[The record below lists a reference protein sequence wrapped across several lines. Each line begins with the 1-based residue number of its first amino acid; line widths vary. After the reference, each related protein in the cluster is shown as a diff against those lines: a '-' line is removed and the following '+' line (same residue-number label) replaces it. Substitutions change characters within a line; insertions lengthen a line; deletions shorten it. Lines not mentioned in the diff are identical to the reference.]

1 MMRKILL
8 LVALSFSLQ
17 WVTAQTVSDDQVIK
31 MVMAEKERGADETEI
46 ARKLLL
52 QGVTPAQI
60 RRIKDK
66 YEKEKSGLGAV
77 DLTGKEEGT
86 NRLRDG
92 KDKSKAKAKDK
103 DKNKNFL
110 ISKEEKIEDEKL
122 RKEVDKE
129 MQKKMQADM
138 AFLDLDSVVYY
149 QTLLKEK
156 TEVFGRNL
164 FNNELLTF
172 EPAVNIPAPADYVL
186 GAGDQVVI
194 DVWGASQMTFDNVI
208 SPEGFIVVEGAGRV
222 KLAGMTVAEANKH
235 ICKILNGYYNGSS
248 ISLSIGEIRNV
259 KVDIVGEVSAPG
271 SYTLSAF
278 STLFNALY
286 MAGGISELGSLR
298 EINVYRNGKSVSKI
312 DVYDYILNGNN
323 VGNIR
328 LQDNDL
334 IVVGPYDA
342 IVNIQGK
349 VKRPMMYEMKK
360 GESLAKLLSYTGGLT
375 GDAYDKNIRVIRK
388 SGREYSIHT
397 VEKGGFGDF
406 NIADGDS
413 IYVDSIIPRFSNMVE
428 IKGAVFH
435 PGMYQADGN
444 IRTVLDLI
452 EAADGLCEDA
462 FLARAVMHRRKADR
476 RLEVLSVDIDGIM
489 NGTSPD
495 IELRKED
502 VLFIPSMNE
511 MRGQE
516 TMKISGEVNYP
527 GVYEFAEN
535 TTLEDFVLQA
545 GGLTNVAST
554 AKIDIYR
561 RVYDPKSIESN
572 DTITEVFCF
581 ALKDG
586 FVIDGTPGFV
596 LAPYDEVH
604 VRKSPVNNLIKS
616 VTVDGAVNFKGDY
629 AMHSH
634 DYRLSD
640 LIKEAGGFAASSY
653 PQGARLYR
661 KMSVEETMQR
671 DNMIKQSQKQIYE
684 DALRSDKTF
693 DMAISDSLINLN
705 ATFGDEYLLDID
717 LKKAVA
723 NPGSDADIVLRE
735 GDRLIVPEYAG
746 TVKISGEVRYPIT
759 VTFLEG
765 KKLNYYIKHAGGYAD
780 RAKKNGV
787 YAIYMNGGV
796 KKISKLSSKDI
807 QPGMEIVVPA
817 KNLKKKMTTAEIVAI
832 GSSTASITTMLITIA
847 NMLK

>member
-1 MMRKILL
+1 MIRKILFTI
-8 LVALSFSLQ
+8 ALSFSLQ
-17 WVTAQTVSDDQVIK
+17 WVTAQTVSDDQVVKII
-31 MVMAEKERGADETEI
+31 MTEKERGADETEI
-46 ARKLLL
+46 ARKLLQ
-52 QGVTPAQI
+52 QGATPAQI
-60 RRIKDK
+60 RRIKEK
-66 YEKEKSGLGAV
+66 YEQEQTGLGAV
-77 DLTGKEEGT
+77 DLTGKGEKN
-86 NRLRDG
+86 NRLRNV
-92 KDKSKAKAKDK
+92 K
-103 DKNKNFL
+103 
-110 ISKEEKIEDEKL
+110 SKEENFVVSKEDKADAPKLQKDKI
-122 RKEVDKE
+122 KETQKE
-129 MQKKMQADM
+129 MQKNM

-149 QTLLKEK
+149 NNLLKKK

-172 EPAVNIPAPADYVL
+172 EPAMNIPAPADYVL
-186 GAGDQVVI
+186 GAGDQVII
-194 DVWGASQMTFDNVI
+194 DVWGASQQTFDNVI
-208 SPEGFIVVEGAGRV
+208 SPEGFIVVEGVGRI
-222 KLAGMTVAEANKH
+222 KLAGLTLSEADKQVNR
-235 ICKILNGYYNGSS
+235 ILNDYYNGSS
-248 ISLSIGEIRNV
+248 IALSIGETRNV
-259 KVDIVGEVSAPG
+259 KVEIVGEVVAPG

-312 DVYDYILNGNN
+312 DVYDYIINGNN

-334 IVVGPYDA
+334 VVVGPYNA

-360 GESLAKLLSYTGGLT
+360 EESLAKLLSYTGGLT

-397 VEKGGFGDF
+397 IAKSDF
-406 NIADGDS
+406 SAFNLVDGDS
-413 IYVDSIIPRFSNMVE
+413 IYVDSIVPRFSNMVE
-428 IKGAVFH
+428 VKGAVFH
-435 PGMYQADGN
+435 PGMYQVDGK
-444 IRTVLDLI
+444 IGTVLDLI

-476 RLEVLSVDIDGIM
+476 RLEVLAVNLEGILDG
-489 NGTSPD
+489 TLPD
-495 IELRKED
+495 VELRKED
-502 VLFIPSMNE
+502 VLFIPSMND
-511 MRGQE
+511 MRGLE

-527 GVYEFAEN
+527 GVYEYADN

-554 AKIDIYR
+554 AKIDVYR
-561 RVYDPKSIESN
+561 RIYNPKSLEGG
-572 DTITEVFCF
+572 DTITEVYCF

-586 FVIDGTPGFV
+586 FVIDGTPGFE
-596 LAPYDEVH
+596 LAPFDEVH

-629 AMHSH
+629 AMHSY
-634 DYRLSD
+634 DYRLSN
-640 LIKEAGGFAASSY
+640 LIEDAGGFASSSY

-661 KMSVEETMQR
+661 KMSLEEKMQR
-671 DNMIKQSQKQIYE
+671 ENMIKQSQKQIYE

-705 ATFGDEYLLDID
+705 ATFGDAYLLDID
-717 LKKAVA
+717 LKSAVE
-723 NPGSDADIVLRE
+723 NPGSYADIVLRE
-735 GDRLIVPEYAG
+735 GDKLIVPEYAA
-746 TVKISGEVRYPIT
+746 TVKISGEVRYPVT
-759 VTFLEG
+759 VTFREG
-765 KKLNYYIKHAGGYAD
+765 KKIDYYIKHAGGYAD
-780 RAKKNGV
+780 RAKKNSV

-817 KNLKKKMTTAEIVAI
+817 KSLKKKLSTAEVVTI
-832 GSSTASITTMLITIA
+832 SSSAVSIATMVVSIM

>member
-1 MMRKILL
+1 MIRKILFTI
-8 LVALSFSLQ
+8 ALSFSLQ
-17 WVTAQTVSDDQVIK
+17 WVTAQTVSDDQVVKII
-31 MVMAEKERGADETEI
+31 MTEKERGADETEI
-46 ARKLLL
+46 ARKLLQ
-52 QGVTPAQI
+52 QGATPAQI
-60 RRIKDK
+60 RRIKEK
-66 YEKEKSGLGAV
+66 YEQEQTGLGAV
-77 DLTGKEEGT
+77 DLTGKGEKN
-86 NRLRDG
+86 NRLRNV
-92 KDKSKAKAKDK
+92 K
-103 DKNKNFL
+103 
-110 ISKEEKIEDEKL
+110 SKEENFVVSKEDKADAPKLQKDKI
-122 RKEVDKE
+122 KETQKE
-129 MQKKMQADM
+129 MQKNM

-149 QTLLKEK
+149 NNLLKKK

-172 EPAVNIPAPADYVL
+172 EPAMNIPAPADYVL
-186 GAGDQVVI
+186 GAGDQVII
-194 DVWGASQMTFDNVI
+194 DVWGASQQTFDNVI
-208 SPEGFIVVEGAGRV
+208 SPEGFIVVEGVGRI
-222 KLAGMTVAEANKH
+222 KLAGLTLSEADKQVNR
-235 ICKILNGYYNGSS
+235 ILNDYYNGSS
-248 ISLSIGEIRNV
+248 IALSIGETRNV
-259 KVDIVGEVSAPG
+259 KVEIVGEVVAPG

-312 DVYDYILNGNN
+312 DVYDYIINGNN

-334 IVVGPYDA
+334 VVVGPYNA

-360 GESLAKLLSYTGGLT
+360 EESLAKLLSYTGGLT

-397 VEKGGFGDF
+397 IAKSDF
-406 NIADGDS
+406 AAFNLVDGDS

-428 IKGAVFH
+428 VKGAVFH
-435 PGMYQADGN
+435 PGMYQVDGK
-444 IRTVLDLI
+444 ISTVLDLI

-476 RLEVLSVDIDGIM
+476 RLEVLAVNLEGILDG
-489 NGTSPD
+489 TLPD
-495 IELRKED
+495 VELRKED
-502 VLFIPSMNE
+502 VLFIPSMND
-511 MRGQE
+511 MRGLE

-527 GVYEFAEN
+527 GVYEYADN

-554 AKIDIYR
+554 AKIDVYR
-561 RVYDPKSIESN
+561 RIYNPKSLEGG
-572 DTITEVFCF
+572 DTITEVYCF

-586 FVIDGTPGFV
+586 FVIDGTPGFE
-596 LAPYDEVH
+596 LAPFDEVH

-616 VTVDGAVNFKGDY
+616 VTVDGAVNFRGDY
-629 AMHSH
+629 AMHNH
-634 DYRLSD
+634 GYRLSD
-640 LIKEAGGFAASSY
+640 LINDAGGFATSSY

-661 KMSVEETMQR
+661 KMSLEEKMQR
-671 DNMIKQSQKQIYE
+671 ENMIKQSQKQIYE
-684 DALRSDKTF
+684 DALRSDKAF

-705 ATFGDEYLLDID
+705 ATFGDAYLLDID
-717 LKKAVA
+717 LKNAVE
-723 NPGSDADIVLRE
+723 NPGSYADIVLRE
-735 GDRLIVPEYAG
+735 GDKLIVPEYTA
-746 TVKISGEVRYPIT
+746 TVKISGEVRFPVT
-759 VTFLEG
+759 VTYHEG
-765 KKLNYYIKHAGGYAD
+765 KKMNYYIKHAGGYAD

-817 KNLKKKMTTAEIVAI
+817 KNLRKKMTTAEIVTI
-832 GSSTASITTMLITIA
+832 GSASASIATMIVTIV
-847 NMLK
+847 NLLK

>member
-1 MMRKILL
+1 MIRKILFTI
-8 LVALSFSLQ
+8 ALSFSLQ
-17 WVTAQTVSDDQVIK
+17 WVTAQTVSDDQVVKII
-31 MVMAEKERGADETEI
+31 MTEKERGADETEI
-46 ARKLLL
+46 ARKLLQ
-52 QGVTPAQI
+52 QGATPAQI
-60 RRIKDK
+60 RRIKEK
-66 YEKEKSGLGAV
+66 YEQEQTGLGAV
-77 DLTGKEEGT
+77 DLTGKGEKN
-86 NRLRDG
+86 NRLRNV
-92 KDKSKAKAKDK
+92 K
-103 DKNKNFL
+103 
-110 ISKEEKIEDEKL
+110 SKEENFVVSKEDKADAPKLQKDKI
-122 RKEVDKE
+122 KETQKE
-129 MQKKMQADM
+129 MQKNM

-149 QTLLKEK
+149 NNLLKKK

-172 EPAVNIPAPADYVL
+172 EPAMNIPAPADYVL
-186 GAGDQVVI
+186 GAGDQVII
-194 DVWGASQMTFDNVI
+194 DVWGASQQTFDNVI
-208 SPEGFIVVEGAGRV
+208 SPEGFIVVEGVGRI
-222 KLAGMTVAEANKH
+222 KLAGLTLSEADKQVNR
-235 ICKILNGYYNGSS
+235 ILNDYYNGSS
-248 ISLSIGEIRNV
+248 IALSIGETRNV
-259 KVDIVGEVSAPG
+259 KVEIVGEVVAPG

-312 DVYDYILNGNN
+312 DVYDYIINGNN

-334 IVVGPYDA
+334 VVVGPYNA

-360 GESLAKLLSYTGGLT
+360 EDSLAKLLSYTGGLT

-397 VEKGGFGDF
+397 IAKSDF
-406 NIADGDS
+406 AAFNLVDGDS

-428 IKGAVFH
+428 VKGAVFH
-435 PGMYQADGN
+435 PGMYQVDGK
-444 IRTVLDLI
+444 ISTVLDLI

-476 RLEVLSVDIDGIM
+476 RLEVLAVNLEGILDG
-489 NGTSPD
+489 TLPD
-495 IELRKED
+495 VELRKED
-502 VLFIPSMNE
+502 VLFIPSMND
-511 MRGQE
+511 MRGLE

-527 GVYEFAEN
+527 GVYEYADN

-554 AKIDIYR
+554 AKIDVYR
-561 RVYDPKSIESN
+561 RIYNPKSLEGG
-572 DTITEVFCF
+572 DTITEVYCF

-586 FVIDGTPGFV
+586 FVIDGTPGFE
-596 LAPYDEVH
+596 LAPFDEVH

-616 VTVDGAVNFKGDY
+616 VTVDGAVNFRGDY
-629 AMHSH
+629 AMHNH
-634 DYRLSD
+634 GYRLSD
-640 LIKEAGGFAASSY
+640 LINDAGGFATSSY

-661 KMSVEETMQR
+661 KMSLEEKMQR
-671 DNMIKQSQKQIYE
+671 ENMIKQSQKQIYE
-684 DALRSDKTF
+684 DALRSDKAF

-705 ATFGDEYLLDID
+705 ATFGDAYLLDID
-717 LKKAVA
+717 LKNAVE
-723 NPGSDADIVLRE
+723 NPGSYADIVLRE
-735 GDRLIVPEYAG
+735 GDKLIVPEYTA
-746 TVKISGEVRYPIT
+746 TVKISGEVRFPVT
-759 VTFLEG
+759 VTYHEG
-765 KKLNYYIKHAGGYAD
+765 KKMNYYIKHAGGYAD

-817 KNLKKKMTTAEIVAI
+817 KNLRKKMTTAEIVTI
-832 GSSTASITTMLITIA
+832 GSASASIATMIVTIV
-847 NMLK
+847 NLLK

>member
-1 MMRKILL
+1 MIRRLL
-8 LVALSFSLQ
+8 FVIALSFSFQ
-17 WVTAQTVSDDQVIK
+17 WVAAQTITDDQVVK
-31 MVMAEKERGADETEI
+31 MILAEKESGADEETI
-46 ARKLLL
+46 ARRLL
-52 QGVTPAQI
+52 QKGATPAQI
-60 RRIKDK
+60 RRIKEK
-66 YEKEKSGLGAV
+66 YEQEQSGLGTV
-77 DLTGKEEGT
+77 DITGKGDKN
-86 NRLRDG
+86 NRLRSG
-92 KDKSKAKAKDK
+92 KEKNSK
-103 DKNKNFL
+103 FL
-110 ISKEEKIEDEKL
+110 ISKEENTGNEKL
-122 RKEVDKE
+122 PKEK
-129 MQKKMQADM
+129 QKKLQKEKEKDMQENM
-138 AFLDLDSVVYY
+138 AFLDLDSVLYY
-149 QTLLKEK
+149 KNLLKEE
-156 TEVFGRNL
+156 TPVFGRNL

-172 EPAVNIPAPADYVL
+172 EPAMNIPAPADYIL
-186 GAGDQVVI
+186 GAGDQVII

-208 SPEGFIVVEGAGRV
+208 SPEGFIVAEGVGRI
-222 KLAGMTVAEANKH
+222 KLAGLTLAEADKYVNT
-235 ICKILNGYYNGSS
+235 ILGEYYNGSS

-259 KVDIVGEVSAPG
+259 KVDIVGEVVAPG

-286 MAGGISELGSLR
+286 MAGGIGEFGSLR
-298 EINVYRNGKSVSKI
+298 EISVYRNGKAVSRI

-323 VGNIR
+323 TGNIR

-334 IVVGPYDA
+334 IVVAPYNA

-349 VKRPMMYEMKK
+349 VKRPMMYEIKDD
-360 GESLAKLLSYTGGLT
+360 ESLAKLLSYTGGLT

-388 SGREYSIHT
+388 NGREYSVHT
-397 VEKGGFGDF
+397 VAKNDLGAFTLF
-406 NIADGDS
+406 DGDS

-435 PGMYQADGN
+435 PGMYQVDGK
-444 IRTVLDLI
+444 IRTVLDLL
-452 EAADGLCEDA
+452 EAADGLREDA

-476 RLEVLSVDIDGIM
+476 RLEVLSINLQGILD
-489 NGTSPD
+489 GTSPD
-495 IELRKED
+495 VELRKED
-502 VLFIPSMNE
+502 VLFIPSVEE

-516 TMKISGEVNYP
+516 TLKISGEVNYP

-561 RVYDPKSIESN
+561 RVYNPKSLEGS

-586 FVIDGTPGFV
+586 FVIDGTPGFE
-596 LAPYDEVH
+596 LAPFDEVH

-629 AMHSH
+629 AMHNH
-634 DYRLSD
+634 NYRLSD
-640 LIKEAGGFAASSY
+640 LVKDAGGFATSSY

-661 KMSVEETMQR
+661 KMSLEEKMQR
-671 DNMIKQSQKQIYE
+671 DNMIKQSQKQIFE
-684 DALRSDKTF
+684 DALRSDKAF

-705 ATFGDEYLLDID
+705 ATFGDSYLLDID
-717 LKKAVA
+717 LSSAVE
-723 NPGSDADIVLRE
+723 NPGCDADIVLRE
-735 GDRLIVPEYAG
+735 GDKLIVPEYAA
-746 TVKISGEVRYPIT
+746 TVKISGEVRYPVT
-759 VTFLEG
+759 VTYLEG
-765 KKLNYYIKHAGGYAD
+765 KNLNHYIKHAGGYAD

-817 KNLKKKMTTAEIVAI
+817 KNLKKKMTTAEIVTI
-832 GSSTASITTMLITIA
+832 GSASASIATMIVTIV
-847 NMLK
+847 NLLK

>member
-1 MMRKILL
+1 MIRRLL
-8 LVALSFSLQ
+8 FVIALSLSFQ
-17 WVTAQTVSDDQVIK
+17 WVVAQTITDDQVVKIIL
-31 MVMAEKERGADETEI
+31 AEKKSGADEETI
-46 ARKLLL
+46 ARKLL
-52 QGVTPAQI
+52 QKGATPAQI
-60 RRIKDK
+60 RRIKEK
-66 YEKEKSGLGAV
+66 YELEKNGLGAI
-77 DLTGKEEGT
+77 DLTGKGEKST
-86 NRLRDG
+86 RLRGG
-92 KDKSKAKAKDK
+92 KE
-103 DKNKNFL
+103 KNTNFV
-110 ISKEEKIEDEKL
+110 ISKEENGAVGK
-122 RKEVDKE
+122 
-129 MQKKMQADM
+129 QKKNKAKEAQEELQQNM

-149 QTLLKEK
+149 KNLLKEE
-156 TEVFGRNL
+156 TPVFGRNL

-172 EPAVNIPAPADYVL
+172 EPAMNIPAPADYIL
-186 GAGDQVVI
+186 GAGDQVII

-208 SPEGFIVVEGAGRV
+208 SPEGFIVVEGVGRI
-222 KLAGMTVAEANKH
+222 KLAGLTVAEADKYV
-235 ICKILNGYYNGSS
+235 NGVLSEYYSGSS

-259 KVDIVGEVSAPG
+259 KVEIVGEVVAPG

-298 EINVYRNGKSVSKI
+298 EIKVYRNGKQVSKI
-312 DVYDYILNGNN
+312 DVYDYIINGNN
-323 VGNIR
+323 TGNIR

-334 IVVGPYDA
+334 IVVAPYNA

-360 GESLAKLLSYTGGLT
+360 DEPLAKLLAYTGGLT
-375 GDAYDKNIRVIRK
+375 GDAYDRNIRVIRK

-397 VEKGGFGDF
+397 VEKNSFGAF
-406 NIADGDS
+406 SLVDGDS
-413 IYVDSIIPRFSNMVE
+413 VYVDSIIPRFSNMVE
-428 IKGAVFH
+428 VKGAVFH
-435 PGMYQADGN
+435 PGMYQMDGN
-444 IRTVLDLI
+444 IRTVLDLL
-452 EAADGLCEDA
+452 EAADGLQEDA

-476 RLEVLSVDIDGIM
+476 RLEVLAVDLEGILD
-489 NGTSPD
+489 GTSPD
-495 IELRKED
+495 VELRRED
-502 VLFIPSMNE
+502 VLYIPSMND

-516 TMKISGEVNYP
+516 TLKISGEVNYP

-561 RVYDPKSIESN
+561 RVYNPKSLEGG

-586 FVIDGTPGFV
+586 FVIDGTPGFE
-596 LAPYDEVH
+596 LAPFDEVH

-634 DYRLSD
+634 NYRLSD
-640 LIKEAGGFAASSY
+640 LVKDAGGFAASSY

-661 KMSVEETMQR
+661 KMSLEEKMQR
-671 DNMIKQSQKQIYE
+671 ENMIKQSQKQIYE
-684 DALRSDKTF
+684 DALRSDKAF

-705 ATFGDEYLLDID
+705 ATFGDAYLLDID
-717 LKKAVA
+717 LKNAVE

-735 GDRLIVPEYAG
+735 GDKLIVPEYAA
-746 TVKISGEVRYPIT
+746 TVKISGEVRYPVT
-759 VTFLEG
+759 VTYHEG
-765 KKLNYYIKHAGGYAD
+765 KNMEYYIEHAGGYAD

-817 KNLKKKMTTAEIVAI
+817 KNLRKKLSTAEIVTI
-832 GSSTASITTMLITIA
+832 GSASASIATMIVTIV
-847 NMLK
+847 NLLK

>member
-1 MMRKILL
+1 MIRKILFTI
-8 LVALSFSLQ
+8 ALSFSLQ
-17 WVTAQTVSDDQVIK
+17 WVTAQTVSDDQVVKII
-31 MVMAEKERGADETEI
+31 MTEKERGADETEI
-46 ARKLLL
+46 ARKLLQ
-52 QGVTPAQI
+52 QGATPAQI
-60 RRIKDK
+60 RRIKER
-66 YEKEKSGLGAV
+66 YEQEQTGLGAV
-77 DLTGKEEGT
+77 DLTGKGEKN
-86 NRLRDG
+86 NRLRNV
-92 KDKSKAKAKDK
+92 K
-103 DKNKNFL
+103 
-110 ISKEEKIEDEKL
+110 SKEENFVVSKEDKADAPKLQKDKI
-122 RKEVDKE
+122 KETQKE
-129 MQKKMQADM
+129 MQKNM

-149 QTLLKEK
+149 NNLLKKK

-172 EPAVNIPAPADYVL
+172 EPAMNIPAPADYVL
-186 GAGDQVVI
+186 GAGDQVII
-194 DVWGASQMTFDNVI
+194 DVWGASQQTFDNVI
-208 SPEGFIVVEGAGRV
+208 SPEGFIVVEGVGRI
-222 KLAGMTVAEANKH
+222 KLAGLTLSEADKQVNR
-235 ICKILNGYYNGSS
+235 ILNDYYNGSS
-248 ISLSIGEIRNV
+248 IALSIGETRNV
-259 KVDIVGEVSAPG
+259 KVEIVGEVVAPG

-312 DVYDYILNGNN
+312 DVYDYIINGNN

-334 IVVGPYDA
+334 VVVGPYNA

-360 GESLAKLLSYTGGLT
+360 EESLAKLLSYTGGLT

-397 VEKGGFGDF
+397 IAKSDF
-406 NIADGDS
+406 AAFNLVDGDS

-428 IKGAVFH
+428 VKGAVFH
-435 PGMYQADGN
+435 PGMYQVDGK
-444 IRTVLDLI
+444 ISTVLDLI

-476 RLEVLSVDIDGIM
+476 RLEVLAVNLEGILDG
-489 NGTSPD
+489 TLPD
-495 IELRKED
+495 VELRKED
-502 VLFIPSMNE
+502 VLFIPSMND
-511 MRGQE
+511 MRGLE

-527 GVYEFAEN
+527 GVYEYADN

-554 AKIDIYR
+554 AKIDVYR
-561 RVYDPKSIESN
+561 RIYNPKSLEGG
-572 DTITEVFCF
+572 DTITEVYCF

-586 FVIDGTPGFV
+586 FVIDGTPGFE
-596 LAPYDEVH
+596 LAPFDEVH

-616 VTVDGAVNFKGDY
+616 VTVDGAVNFRGDY
-629 AMHSH
+629 AMHNH
-634 DYRLSD
+634 GYRLSD
-640 LIKEAGGFAASSY
+640 LINDAGGFATSSY

-661 KMSVEETMQR
+661 KMSLEEKMQR
-671 DNMIKQSQKQIYE
+671 ENMIKQSQKQIYE
-684 DALRSDKTF
+684 DALRSDKAF

-705 ATFGDEYLLDID
+705 ATFGDAYLLDID
-717 LKKAVA
+717 LKNAVE
-723 NPGSDADIVLRE
+723 NPGSYADIVLRE
-735 GDRLIVPEYAG
+735 GDKLIVPEYTA
-746 TVKISGEVRYPIT
+746 TVKISGEVRFPVT
-759 VTFLEG
+759 VTYHEG
-765 KKLNYYIKHAGGYAD
+765 KKMNYYIKHAGGYAD

-817 KNLKKKMTTAEIVAI
+817 KNLRKKMTTAEIVTI
-832 GSSTASITTMLITIA
+832 GSASASIATMIVTIV
-847 NMLK
+847 NLLK